1 MGAFLEKPKTEK
13 TVSQGEANSLRWGVS
28 AMQGWRLEMEDAHT
42 CETNLKLK
50 GWSFFAVFDGHA
62 GPKVSQYCSTNLLR
76 HIMGL
81 VKSSDK
87 EEDVSKKMKRS
98 FLEIDDMLK
107 KENQDERPSGGTTAV
122 ACMVS
127 PDKFIWANCGDSR
140 GLLCRANKLEY
151 ATLDHKPMNEQE
163 RLRIEK
169 AGGTVMMQRVNGSL
183 AVSRALGDFD
193 YKRSSELKQ
202 SEQLVSPEPDM
213 YVLDRSKD
221 DQFLLLACDGV
232 YDVMTNDE
240 IVAYILHHLQLESKL
255 SKICSDL
262 IDTCLNKN
270 SRDNMSVILI
280 TFPSAPKVSPTAIEK
295 EKQLKEELHRRI
307 CDILERVSK
316 EAHDPM
322 DMEENYLLQQ
332 LNTELSLQYP
342 EIYSEREFISR
353 KIHEKKVEKFGKDA
367 NNFAGSDV
375 SFEQV
380 PEPLGFGDGQ
390 GDTYT
395 VSSLFLLLN
404 LSLSPFL
411 SPFSDECICTSASV
425 ILQTENRV

>member
-13 TVSQGEANSLRWGVS
+13 AVSDGEANNLRWGVS

-62 GPKVSQYCSTNLLR
+62 GPKVSQYCSTNLLS
-76 HIMGL
+76 HIIGL

-87 EEDVSKKMKRS
+87 EEEVSKKIKRS

-202 SEQLVSPEPDM
+202 IEQLVSPEPDM
-213 YVLDRSKD
+213 HVLERSKD

-295 EKQLKEELHRRI
+295 EKELKDELHRRI
-307 CDILERVSK
+307 CDILERVAK

-353 KIHEKKVEKFGKDA
+353 KIQEKKVEKFGKDA
-367 NNFAGSDV
+367 NNFAGSEV

-380 PEPLGFGDGQ
+380 PEPPGFGEGQ
-390 GDTYT
+390 GDTHL

-404 LSLSPFL
+404 LPLSLSL
-411 SPFSDECICTSASV
+411 A
-425 ILQTENRV
+425 LLW

>member
-13 TVSQGEANSLRWGVS
+13 TESDGGAHDLRWGVS

-42 CETNLKLK
+42 CEADFKLK

-62 GPKVSQYCSTNLLR
+62 GPKISQYCSKNLLPY
-76 HIMGL
+76 IMKS
-81 VKSSDK
+81 VKGSDK
-87 EEDVSKKMKRS
+87 EEDVSKKMKKG
-98 FLEIDDMLK
+98 FLEIDEVLK

-127 PDKFIWANCGDSR
+127 PNKLIWANCGDSR
-140 GLLCRANKLEY
+140 GLLCRSSKLEY

-213 YVLDRSKD
+213 HILERSAAN

-240 IVAYILHHLQLESKL
+240 VIAFVLRHLELESRL

-262 IDTCLNKN
+262 IDNCLNK
-270 SRDNMSVILI
+270 V
-280 TFPSAPKVSPTAIEK
+280 TP
-295 EKQLKEELHRRI
+295 EL
-307 CDILERVSK
+307 
-316 EAHDPM
+316 
-322 DMEENYLLQQ
+322 NQ
-332 LNTELSLQYP
+332 
-342 EIYSEREFISR
+342 
-353 KIHEKKVEKFGKDA
+353 
-367 NNFAGSDV
+367 
-375 SFEQV
+375 
-380 PEPLGFGDGQ
+380 
-390 GDTYT
+390 
-395 VSSLFLLLN
+395 
-404 LSLSPFL
+404 
-411 SPFSDECICTSASV
+411 
-425 ILQTENRV
+425 